1 MFYAFCETDYDVCTA
16 EISTKFNEPQSDET
30 YVKSTD
36 ADKSEKPAQEWS
48 PPEGFPEAKDIA
60 VRRRGVRK
68 GEYDW
73 ARECMFHFADDYDGR
88 KRECF
93 ERIVNAPMGKNTKAA
108 KKDKVESKTK
118 TGKSTNTVRGIRWIA
133 TQINVQQT
141 PPMLSRAAVLDA
153 YGFYEPAAY
162 YRCVQTEMTAAAARR
177 THSTTSTPP
186 EKKRKT
192 PHFARTDSVSSSS
205 SEDDPTTATLGK
217 RDYERATTEMPRK
230 KRRRRKKEEYAYLPI
245 SRCL

>member
-1 MFYAFCETDYDVCTA
+1 VHTA
-16 EISTKFNEPQSDET
+16 EISTKFNEPQSEDIDTKGGKPEPDDIWDKDCWDDPVLPDPDE
-30 YVKSTD
+30 
-36 ADKSEKPAQEWS
+36 
-48 PPEGFPEAKDIA
+48 IA
-60 VRRRGVRK
+60 VRHRRPRK

-73 ARECMFHFADDYDGR
+73 AAVCMNSFAGDYDGR

-93 ERIVNAPMGKNTKAA
+93 ERIVNAPEGKNPKAA

-133 TQINVQQT
+133 TQIQVRQT
-141 PPMLSRAAVLDA
+141 PPMLARAAVLDA
-153 YGFYEPAAY
+153 YGFSKPAAY
-162 YRCVQTEMTAAAARR
+162 FKWAQTEMRAAARR

-192 PHFARTDSVSSSS
+192 PHFPRTDSVSSSS
-205 SEDDPTTATLGK
+205 SSDDPTTGPIGK
-217 RDYERATTEMPRK
+217 RDYERGATEIPRK
-230 KRRRRKKEEYAYLPI
+230 KRRRRKKDEYVYLPI